1 MAKGRA
7 LGRDHLRHIPLI
19 YNLAG
24 IHNNSI
30 SYLLRHLVED
40 DTHNIR

>member
-30 SYLLRHLVED
+30 SYPPPASC
-40 DTHNIR
+40 